1 MLIWILFAAMTGV
14 MALAL
19 LLPLARRR
27 PAVAGTGEDVAFYRA
42 QLAEIDRDVA
52 LGVLPAAEAEAA
64 RIEASRRLLRAAQ
77 AQPGMAPEGEGGLR
91 RRRAASALVLSMV
104 PLMSVAFY
112 GAVGSPHLPDQPLQA
127 RLATDPARLDLA
139 AAVARIEAHLLA
151 NPDDGRG
158 WDVIA
163 PIYLRMGRY
172 DDAARAFGEGA
183 RLHGES
189 PRRVADRAEALTLAK
204 GGVVP
209 EEARTLFQSV
219 LAGPAQ
225 AEDGT
230 ARAKARYFLALALEQ
245 DGDRAAALSA
255 YESLLVDT
263 PADAPWRARVADR
276 IASLRPR

>member
-27 PAVAGTGEDVAFYRA
+27 HALPATGEDVAFYRA
-42 QLAEIDRDVA
+42 QLVEIDRDVA
-52 LGVLPAAEAEAA
+52 LGTLPAAEAEAA

-183 RLHGES
+183 RIHGVS
-189 PRRVADRAEALTLAK
+189 SRRVADRAEALTLAK

-225 AEDGT
+225 AEEAT
-230 ARAKARYFLALALEQ
+230 TRAKARYFLALALEQ

-255 YESLLVDT
+255 YEALLVDT
-263 PADAPWRARVADR
+263 PADAPWRDRVAER